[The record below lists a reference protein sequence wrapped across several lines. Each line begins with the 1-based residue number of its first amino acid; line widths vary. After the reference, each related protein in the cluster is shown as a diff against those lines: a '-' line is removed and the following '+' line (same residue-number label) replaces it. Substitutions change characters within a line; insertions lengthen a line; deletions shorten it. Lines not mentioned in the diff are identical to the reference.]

1 LLIKPKFEIVIA
13 LQVVLLFT
21 LLCVQIV
28 TTPVVKPTKCF
39 ELLNRITGQGLAAE
53 YKFTRRA
60 HVYSPKMVAVE
71 VTFANKSDGT
81 LSGISVGS
89 KRLQKG
95 MAIKDIPHLTQLAPG
110 GSISVTMGID
120 FNDTLQPAKFDLW

>member
-1 LLIKPKFEIVIA
+1 MSMYHSSASHVNLYM
-13 LQVVLLFT
+13 
-21 LLCVQIV
+21 QIV
-28 TTPVVKPTKCF
+28 PPVHKPSNTT

-60 HVYSPKMVAVE
+60 HVYSPKMVAIE
-71 VTFANKSDGT
+71 VTFTNKSDGT
-81 LSGISVGS
+81 LSGISIGS
-89 KRLQKG
+89 KRLQSG
-95 MAIKDIPHLTQLAPG
+95 MAIKDIPQLTQLAPG